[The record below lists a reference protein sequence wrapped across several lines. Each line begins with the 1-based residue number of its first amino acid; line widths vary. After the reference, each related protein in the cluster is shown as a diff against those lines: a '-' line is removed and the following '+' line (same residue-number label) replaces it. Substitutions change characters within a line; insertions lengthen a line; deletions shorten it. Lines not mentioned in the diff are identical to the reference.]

1 MSFNSHLLRRG
12 VFGAVFLAVW
22 WGVCALGLVAP
33 VLLPSPLSVFQAG
46 VQLFANG
53 HLLSDLATTAR
64 RVVLALVVGGVI
76 GIPLG
81 LVFGYKPR
89 LYAWFED
96 PLHALRSVP
105 ATCLFPLLLIVI
117 GVGEASIVILAAYP
131 CLLIFLVNAAS
142 GAALAERSRV
152 RQAEALGATPFQLIK
167 DVLFFESLPH
177 LTAALRTCVSYA
189 LVLIVAVEMFIGV
202 GQFGI
207 GRRIFDLQ
215 SNFQIP
221 ETYAAICVTG
231 ALGISLNYIVA
242 QLEAYFLRWLPQAS
256 REQF

>member
-1 MSFNSHLLRRG
+1 MSFNSSLLRRL
-12 VFGAVFLAVW
+12 VFSSALLAVW
-22 WGVCALGLVAP
+22 WTVCALGLVAP
-33 VLLPSPLSVFQAG
+33 VLLPSPISVFRAG
-46 VQLFANG
+46 TELFGNG
-53 HLLSDLATTAR
+53 NLLSDLGTTAR
-64 RVVLALVVGGVI
+64 RVVLALVFGGVI
-76 GIPLG
+76 GIPAG

-142 GAALAERSRV
+142 GAALAEPSRV
-152 RQAEALGATPFQLIK
+152 SQAEALGATPLQLIW
-167 DVLFFESLPH
+167 DVLFFEALPH
-177 LTAALRTCVSYA
+177 LTSALRTCVSYA

-215 SNFQIP
+215 SNFDIP
-221 ETYAAICVTG
+221 QTYAAIFVTG
-231 ALGISLNYIVA
+231 ALGVSLNYIVA

-256 REQF
+256 RERV